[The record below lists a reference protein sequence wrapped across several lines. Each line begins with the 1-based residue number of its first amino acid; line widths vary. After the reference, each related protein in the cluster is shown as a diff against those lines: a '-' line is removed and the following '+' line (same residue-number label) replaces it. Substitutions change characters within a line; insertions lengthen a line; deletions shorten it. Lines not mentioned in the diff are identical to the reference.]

1 MARRYESGPMESP
14 ETTLRA
20 VALPLPQ
27 TLQQSVINQVDP
39 VAFGETLRRR
49 FEGQANSLI
58 EARKE
63 AEGWKDN
70 ARLHQQ
76 HAEALRQKNRLLA
89 ALLLREG
96 GYDVTEA
103 AWTSAELDAVIDGV
117 KDKDLLLRRDPASGD
132 LHLRAAPA
140 GDPEPWERL

>member
-20 VALPLPQ
+20 VALPLPP
-27 TLQQSVINQVDP
+27 TLQQSVIQLRDP

-49 FEGQANSLI
+49 FEGQADSLI
-58 EARKE
+58 GARKE

-76 HAEALRQKNRLLA
+76 QVEALRQKNRLLA
-89 ALLLREG
+89 ALLLHSFDQHQLSWEPG
-96 GYDVTEA
+96 AIEA
-103 AWTSAELDAVIDGV
+103 ALDGV
-117 KDKDLLLRRDPASGD
+117 KGRDLMLRRDLASGD